1 MTHCWLA
8 SSPILG
14 GLHVRSYSILGVSRP
29 GRHPSWPCA
38 MHPRHAPCTC
48 ICCCRRQRAIS
59 FPCAPLIVLP
69 SARPWSTSGLD
80 QGRKSLIYKELC
92 ESLPA
97 SHAYALN
104 RATRTA
110 GRESVGAAGSMGGGA
125 SAADVSKAD
134 PEVARMMA
142 QADAS
147 TSEAARDLE
156 ATKQV
161 TEKVKA
167 KVGALERRG
176 KRTTTGGTDFIIGRG
191 GSLGLR
197 HFAMKGA

>member
-1 MTHCWLA
+1 
-8 SSPILG
+8 
-14 GLHVRSYSILGVSRP
+14 
-29 GRHPSWPCA
+29 
-38 MHPRHAPCTC
+38 
-48 ICCCRRQRAIS
+48 
-59 FPCAPLIVLP
+59 
-69 SARPWSTSGLD
+69 
-80 QGRKSLIYKELC
+80 
-92 ESLPA
+92 
-97 SHAYALN
+97 
-104 RATRTA
+104 
-110 GRESVGAAGSMGGGA
+110 MGGGA

-197 HFAMKGA
+197 HFAMKVCKKIEHKKLTTYSEVADELVEEVKDLPEAQGDEKNIRRRVYDGVWPLHVQILWRPLPSEFRAVSALTGRPTRAVAVSHPRACLCACACVRACVHLSRL